1 MNDNKSIDYVTK
13 YNNIWVCLP
22 PSNTLSKLLV
32 LKSLTSHGDP
42 PWCPYCI
49 ARIDAP
55 IAVYILSFL
64 KIINISA
71 YD

>member
-1 MNDNKSIDYVTK
+1 MGT
-13 YNNIWVCLP
+13 LP
-22 PSNTLSKLLV
+22 GAP
-32 LKSLTSHGDP
+32 
-42 PWCPYCI
+42 I

-64 KIINISA
+64 EIINISA

>member
-1 MNDNKSIDYVTK
+1 MNDNRNIDHVTK
-13 YNNIWVCLP
+13 YNNFWICLP

-32 LKSLTSHGDP
+32 LKYLHPMGTLSGAP
-42 PWCPYCI
+42 I

-55 IAVYILSFL
+55 IAVYMLSFL
-64 KIINISA
+64 EIIGISA